1 MTTTRKVPQDR
12 KPSQDDVD
20 QERQKA
26 FEEVEGHELLVPF
39 SKVKGSDQARLTQQ
53 LRHVIGDDLEDSDVS
68 MSDMDFNDVADLI
81 DYVSERFAVDSAKFD
96 EFTCGKG
103 GMERALNLTLA
114 YVGEM
119 GNDKN

>member
-81 DYVSERFAVDSAKFD
+81 DYVSERFAVDPAKFD

-119 GNDKN
+119 GNGEN